1 MFRIVIVS
9 LLLAPAVAVPAQDVR
24 AQEGVFGGAL
34 LGGATGALIGGAAG
48 GRRGAAVGAVIGAGT
63 GAVIGAQM
71 EQRRGGY
78 YWYQGRCWYRQPNG
92 EYHRVSGR
100 YCG

>member
-1 MFRIVIVS
+1 MLRILSVS
-9 LLLAPAVAVPAQDVR
+9 LLLVLVMTVPAQDVR

-34 LGGATGALIGGAAG
+34 LGGATGAIIGGAAG
-48 GRRGAAVGAVIGAGT
+48 GGRGAAVGAVIGAGT

-78 YWYQGRCWYRQPNG
+78 YWYQGRCWNRQPNG
-92 EYHRVSGR
+92 EYHRVSSR
-100 YCG
+100 NCG